1 MPQTDKTPAA
11 RFDASWLA
19 LIAAA
24 LLVAFI
30 ASKVWESNH
39 PKTPAAGG
47 AGGAQAEAANAVNWV
62 PIAAAEAQAK
72 ETGKPVMYDFSA
84 EWCAPCNML
93 KREVFENPALANE
106 LNGTVVPV
114 KVIDRAQEE
123 GRNPPEIAELQQRY
137 AIDGFPTLVVVDP
150 ASGRKVQAVGFMGA
164 NETVAWA
171 KQAAYTVKTGVN
183 PDGSQ
188 LR

>member
-1 MPQTDKTPAA
+1 MPQTEKAPAA

-39 PKTPAAGG
+39 PKAGN
-47 AGGAQAEAANAVNWV
+47 AGGAQAEAANAMKWV
-62 PIAAAEAQAK
+62 PIAQAEAQAK
-72 ETGKPVMYDFSA
+72 QTGKPVMYDFSA

-93 KREVFENPALANE
+93 KREVFENAALAKE
-106 LNGTVVPV
+106 LNDTVVPV
-114 KVIDRAQEE
+114 KVIDRYQEE
-123 GRNPPEIAELQQRY
+123 GRNPPDIAELQQRY
-137 AIDGFPTLVVVDP
+137 AVDGFPTLVVVDP

-171 KQAAYTVKTGVN
+171 KQAAYTVRTGVN
-183 PDGSQ
+183 PDGSR

>member
-1 MPQTDKTPAA
+1 MPQNDQAPGT

-24 LLVAFI
+24 LMVAFI
-30 ASKVWESNH
+30 ATKVWESNH
-39 PKTPAAGG
+39 PKTPG
-47 AGGAQAEAANAVNWV
+47 AGGTSAEVASAMQWV

-72 ETGKPVMYDFSA
+72 QTGKPVMYDFSA

-114 KVIDRAQEE
+114 KVIDRYQEE
-123 GRNPPEIAELQQRY
+123 GRNPPDIAELQQRY
-137 AIDGFPTLVVVDP
+137 AVDGFPTLVVVDP
-150 ASGRKVQAVGFMGA
+150 ASGRKVQATGFMGA

-171 KQAAYTVKTGVN
+171 KQAAYAVRTGVN
-183 PDGSQ
+183 ADGSP